1 VLDSGNSPGDTRLAA
16 GSTGNKEGYPIQ
28 ERRKGDIAL
37 PMEARIKQPKNISQG
52 DLSIWTDELEKMV
65 PEERKSKSVG
75 EERRRQSGSSSGPRT
90 F

>member
-1 VLDSGNSPGDTRLAA
+1 MGSRL
-16 GSTGNKEGYPIQ
+16 TGNKEGYPIQ

-37 PMEARIKQPKNISQG
+37 PMEARIKQPKNISHKVI
-52 DLSIWTDELEKMV
+52 LSSWADEVQKMV

-75 EERRRQSGSSSGPRT
+75 EERRRQSGRSSGSDPRT